1 MKNTVTQKIDSSLNG
16 PTSLPPGIKKYLPR
30 IPFAL
35 KIKPATALIILM
47 VAGLALRLFFLRYRF
62 TVAYDEVNYA
72 KLGVSGYLNGLA
84 DILHTYWSPLLPAL
98 IAFFCNFFS
107 DYELAGRMV
116 SILASVLLMIPVYFL
131 GKTVYDQTVGLIAA
145 AFIAIFPPLAF
156 QSTLILTETLSML
169 FGAVAVLF
177 GLLMLKRYS
186 IAFALLAGASAGLA
200 YLSHPQGLGFII
212 VLAVWIPFATIT
224 KLFLIRPLRMV
235 YLLAAL
241 SIGFIAV
248 ASPYLIYLKKTTGM
262 WTFSAKGAANQQMA
276 TPLKGEGSSFRDLDP
291 TNTSVP
297 IDQVFHQGNFLQATD
312 GGKKPVRSVQLGTF
326 VVKYIKNF
334 ADMLQ
339 TAIPSTLTTI
349 PMLLFAIGL
358 LGTTWRPQQ
367 GKMVLY
373 LLSFV
378 VFFWLVLIPSFHIH
392 LRYLTPLWPICAL
405 WIGKGVQTIYG
416 WLSTYQPNLKFAARR
431 NVHPNLL
438 AMLFLMVAFL
448 GLSFLPEFG
457 RVISRKADSP
467 DYYADAV
474 EQKKAG
480 LWLKANAKAM
490 PVIMSR
496 NHVVDFYAGNYDITQ
511 SITIPTNSF
520 ERVLAYAKHRGVKY
534 LVLNERYLRDYPQLR
549 FLLENP
555 AVAQAHNLQA
565 IYQAAEPTGLKT
577 IIYQLH

>member
-1 MKNTVTQKIDSSLNG
+1 M
-16 PTSLPPGIKKYLPR
+16 
-30 IPFAL
+30 A
-35 KIKPATALIILM
+35 
-47 VAGLALRLFFLRYRF
+47 AGFALRLFFLRYRF
-62 TVAYDEVNYA
+62 AVAYDEVNYA

-84 DILHTYWSPLLPAL
+84 DILHTYWSPLLPAF
-98 IAFFCNFFS
+98 ITFFCNFFS

-116 SILASVLLMIPVYFL
+116 SVLAGMLLVVPVYFL
-131 GKTVYDQTVGLIAA
+131 GKTVYDQTVGIVAA
-145 AFIAIFPPLAF
+145 AFVAIFPPLAF
-156 QSTLILTETLSML
+156 QSTLILTEALSML
-169 FGAVAVLF
+169 FGGLAVLF

-186 IAFALLAGASAGLA
+186 IGFAWLAGLSAGLA

-212 VLAVWIPFATIT
+212 LLAAWIPFAAIT
-224 KLFLIRPLRMV
+224 KLFLIRPLRMGYMLMV
-235 YLLAAL
+235 LL
-241 SIGFIAV
+241 IGFLGV
-248 ASPYLIYLKKTTGM
+248 ASPYLIYLKNTTGT
-262 WTFSAKGAANQQMA
+262 WTFSAKGAANQQMS

-297 IDQVFHQGNFLQATD
+297 IDQVFHQGTFLQATD
-312 GGKKPVRSVQLGTF
+312 GGKKPVRSVQLATF
-326 VVKYIKNF
+326 VVKYIKNV

-358 LGTTWRPQQ
+358 LGTTWQPQQ

-405 WIGKGVQTIYG
+405 WIAKGAETIYG
-416 WLSTYQPNLKFAARR
+416 WLSKYQPLLKFSALR
-431 NVHPNLL
+431 NLHPNLL
-438 AMLFLMVAFL
+438 AMVFLLVAFF

-457 RVISRKADSP
+457 RVISRKADSS

-480 LWLKANAKAM
+480 RWLKEHAKET

-511 SITIPTNSF
+511 SVTIPTNSF
-520 ERVLAYAKHRGVKY
+520 ARVLAYAKHRGVKY
-534 LVLNERYLRDYPQLR
+534 LVLNERYLRDYPQLA
-549 FLLENP
+549 FLLENTDK
-555 AVAQAHNLQA
+555 AGEYQLNL
-565 IYQAAEPTGLKT
+565 IYQDTDLAGLKT
-577 IIYQLH
+577 VIYELQ

>member
-1 MKNTVTQKIDSSLNG
+1 MKNTSTQKIDPNLNG
-16 PTSLPPGIKKYLPR
+16 AISLPPGIKKYLPR
-30 IPFAL
+30 NAFAM
-35 KIKPATALIILM
+35 KIKPATALITLM
-47 VAGLALRLFFLRYRF
+47 LAGLALRLFFLRYRF
-62 TVAYDEVNYA
+62 AVAYDEVNYA
-72 KLGVSGYLNGLA
+72 KLGVSGYLNGLS
-84 DILHTYWSPLLPAL
+84 DVLHTYWSPLLPAF
-98 IAFFCNFFS
+98 IAFFCNFFG
-107 DYELAGRMV
+107 DFELAGRMV
-116 SILASVLLMIPVYFL
+116 SVLAGVLLVVPVYFL
-131 GKTVYDQTVGLIAA
+131 GKAVYDQTVGLIAA
-145 AFIAIFPPLAF
+145 AFVAIFPPLAF
-156 QSTLILTETLSML
+156 QSTLILTEALSML
-169 FGAVAVLF
+169 FGGLAVLF

-186 IAFALLAGASAGLA
+186 LGFALLAGVFAGLA

-212 VLAVWIPFATIT
+212 VLAIWIPFATVT

-235 YLLAAL
+235 YLMATLLIGFVAL
-241 SIGFIAV
+241 S
-248 ASPYLIYLKKTTGM
+248 SSYLIYLKNTTGT
-262 WTFSAKGAANQQMA
+262 WTFSAKGAANQQMS

-312 GGKKPVRSVQLGTF
+312 GGKKPVRSVQLGAF

-339 TAIPSTLTTI
+339 TAIPSTLTTV

-358 LGTTWRPQQ
+358 LGTAWQPQQ
-367 GKMVLY
+367 GKMLLY

-405 WIGKGVQTIYG
+405 WIAKGAETIYG
-416 WLSTYQPNLKFAARR
+416 WLSTYQPLLKFASRR
-431 NVHPNLL
+431 NVHPSFL
-438 AMLFLMVAFL
+438 AMMYLLVIFL

-457 RVISRKADSP
+457 RVISRQADSP

-480 LWLKANAKAM
+480 LWLKANAKET

-520 ERVLAYAKHRGVKY
+520 ERVLAYAKHRGVRY
-534 LVLNERYLRDYPQLR
+534 LVLNERYVKDYPQLR
-549 FLLENP
+549 FLIEDPGLASEHGLEK
-555 AVAQAHNLQA
+555 
-565 IYQAAEPTGLKT
+565 IYHDVYPSDLTTVIYRLK
-577 IIYQLH
+577 